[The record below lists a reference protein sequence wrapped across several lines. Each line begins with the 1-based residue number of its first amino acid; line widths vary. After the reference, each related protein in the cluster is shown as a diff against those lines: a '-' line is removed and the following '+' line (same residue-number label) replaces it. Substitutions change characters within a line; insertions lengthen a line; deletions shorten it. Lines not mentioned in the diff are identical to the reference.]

1 MNKNNQRRLLKDVVD
16 LIKNPLSDNG
26 IYYKHNE
33 ENMLQGHALI
43 IGPGETLYNY
53 GNYLFE
59 FNFSKKYPFEPPK
72 VVYLTNEHDI
82 RFHPNL
88 YRNGKVCL
96 SLLNTW
102 RGEQWTSCQTIRTI
116 LLNLV
121 TLFHNKPLLNEP
133 GIKEDYKY
141 FKDYNRMIKF
151 SNYNTAV
158 LSVLKEKIYKT
169 ISQKFSETIKENYLK
184 NKDKIL
190 EHLKQ
195 LKENEKKETVS
206 IGIYGRMT
214 CYIDYNKLY
223 DLFVEYNTSL

>member
-1 MNKNNQRRLLKDVVD
+1 MNKNNQRRLLKDVVE
-16 LIKNPLSDNG
+16 LIKSPLSDNG
-26 IYYKHNE
+26 IYYQHNE

-53 GNYLFE
+53 GYYLFE

-72 VVYLTNEHDI
+72 VIYLTNEHDI

-158 LSVLKEKIYKT
+158 LSVIKEKIYKP
-169 ISQKFSETIKENYLK
+169 ISQKFSDVIKENYLK

-190 EHLKQ
+190 EHLIQ
-195 LKENEKKETVS
+195 LKESEKIEKIS
-206 IGIYGRMT
+206 IGIYSSMT

-223 DLFVEYNTSL
+223 DLFLEYNMCL

>member
-1 MNKNNQRRLLKDVVD
+1 MNKNNQRRLLKDVVE
-16 LIKNPLSDNG
+16 LIKSPLSDNG
-26 IYYKHNE
+26 IYYQHNE

-53 GNYLFE
+53 GYYLFE

-72 VVYLTNEHDI
+72 VIYLTNEHDI

-158 LSVLKEKIYKT
+158 LSVLKEKIYKP
-169 ISQKFSETIKENYLK
+169 ISQKFSDVIKENYLK

-190 EHLKQ
+190 EHLIQ
-195 LKENEKKETVS
+195 LKESEKIEKIS
-206 IGIYGRMT
+206 IGIYSSMT

-223 DLFVEYNTSL
+223 DLFLEYNMCL

>member
-1 MNKNNQRRLLKDVVD
+1 MNKNNQRRLLKDVVE
-16 LIKNPLSDNG
+16 LIKSPLSDNG
-26 IYYKHNE
+26 IYYQHNE

-53 GNYLFE
+53 GYYLFE

-72 VVYLTNEHDI
+72 VIYLTNEHDI

-158 LSVLKEKIYKT
+158 LSVLKEKIYKP
-169 ISQKFSETIKENYLK
+169 ISQKFSDVIKENYLK
-184 NKDKIL
+184 NKDRIL
-190 EHLKQ
+190 EHLIQ
-195 LKENEKKETVS
+195 LKESEKIEKIS
-206 IGIYGRMT
+206 IGIYSSMT

-223 DLFVEYNTSL
+223 DLFLEYNMCL